1 MHVLLLT
8 FALGSRALPGLAV
21 VDRPSFQPAAL
32 VAPVTMVLMNQTNPP
47 AQPPQINVE
56 VNRGGGRAWYLSPV
70 WMAIGGVALVVVIL
84 LIVMA
89 ARGGGS
95 GGTTVVR
102 G

>member
-1 MHVLLLT
+1 MRTVIAT
-8 FALGSRALPGLAV
+8 FALVLGLGAALPIVNETPLAPESTTV
-21 VDRPSFQPAAL
+21 YAQAQQPQ
-32 VAPVTMVLMNQTNPP
+32 PQTPT
-47 AQPPQINVE
+47 INVE
-56 VNRGGGRAWYLSPV
+56 VNRGGRAWYLNPV

-89 ARGGGS
+89 ARGGG

>member
-1 MHVLLLT
+1 MRIFMAT
-8 FALGSRALPGLAV
+8 I
-21 VDRPSFQPAAL
+21 AL
-32 VAPVTMVLMNQTNPP
+32 VTGLGATMVVTEIAPPPASTVVYAQGNAQP

-56 VNRGGGRAWYLSPV
+56 VNRGGRAWYLNPV
-70 WMAIGGVALVVVIL
+70 WMAIGGVALVLIIL

-89 ARGGGS
+89 ARGGG